1 MVEVVQDLLDH
12 VTYAGGVGRRRI
24 DAVRGIGSGTP
35 APGDS
40 DCAVVAEDPLDPKG
54 PRIAR
59 VKDLMFREVLDQPFE
74 DKEYR
79 LQLKEFTYRGEKIVR
94 QVDLKLGE
102 VQVMVS
108 HDPLSRSKKLPI
120 LLREVN
126 LQLRQAHKFVCD
138 ELEGVWQMRFEPFF
152 FPSEAHPGGDES
164 GEGLPSACP
173 GGWLD
178 LDDMFLT
185 ARTLTRYV
193 AELVGLIAAAVNQLP
208 DEMLDR
214 GRLSEDTA
222 IPELTALV
230 AAFSNR
236 VPWVGASMR
245 QEIDRQSESSPR
257 SNGISRPQVGAA
269 AVARD
274 RNEHLIFGYAAEGA
288 PSRLLVAITALDTVL
303 TVHLKEL
310 VSDLHR
316 TMYQA
321 FVRMC
326 AAYVRWKRAF
336 ASEREEL
343 LQQEQEAIR
352 QVRRQ
357 SLSQQ
362 SVPGAAF
369 PRERKKSVNKGGVS
383 RRNTTISLEASAGSS
398 AAAIR
403 GTVLASSRVGA
414 PSLSSDSR
422 TNSKGRPNSKGA
434 STRIAEDIAEA
445 RAESSPQEDAAP
457 SVGWSK
463 SAPATGFQEMD

>member
-59 VKDLMFREVLDQPFE
+59 VKDLMFREVLDRPFE

-79 LQLKEFTYRGEKIVR
+79 LQLKEFAYRGEKIVR
-94 QVDLKLGE
+94 QIDLKLGE
-102 VQVMVS
+102 VQVMVG
-108 HDPLSRSKKLPI
+108 HDPLARSKKLPI

-126 LQLRQAHKFVCD
+126 LQLRRAHKFICD
-138 ELEGVWQMRFEPFF
+138 ELEGVWQLRFEPFF
-152 FPSEAHPGGDES
+152 FPSEAHPGGDEG

-193 AELVGLIAAAVNQLP
+193 AELVGLIAAAVTQLP

-214 GRLSEDTA
+214 ERLGEDVA
-222 IPELTALV
+222 HPELTALV

-236 VPWVGASMR
+236 VPWIGASMR

-257 SNGISRPQVGAA
+257 SNGHGR
-269 AVARD
+269 RD
-274 RNEHLIFGYAAEGA
+274 HNEHSSPTSAADGA
-288 PSRLLVAITALDTVL
+288 QSRLLVAITALDVVL
-303 TVHLKEL
+303 TVHLKDL

-326 AAYVRWKRAF
+326 ASYVRWKRAF
-336 ASEREEL
+336 ASEREQL
-343 LQQEQEAIR
+343 LQKEQEALR
-352 QVRRQ
+352 PVRRQ
-357 SLSQQ
+357 SM
-362 SVPGAAF
+362 SVQHGSGLAA
-369 PRERKKSVNKGGVS
+369 PRKKSVGKNAS
-383 RRNTTISLEASAGSS
+383 RRNTTTLLDPGASSS
-398 AAAIR
+398 AASIR
-403 GTVLASSRVGA
+403 SSVLSKSNSQAR
-414 PSLSSDSR
+414 LSSKDPPASR
-422 TNSKGRPNSKGA
+422 IPGETP
-434 STRIAEDIAEA
+434 
-445 RAESSPQEDAAP
+445 AESAAP
-457 SVGWSK
+457 WVGSSK
-463 SAPATGFQEMD
+463 SAPASGFQELAEMD